1 MIRDRQW
8 VGSGFDLADLAGGRR
23 FADIDMQPAAQAGA
37 SVTKRDS
44 PLAEFDKVGFN
55 SLN

>member
-1 MIRDRQW
+1 
-8 VGSGFDLADLAGGRR
+8 VGRGR
-23 FADIDMQPAAQAGA
+23 FANVDLKAATQTGA

-44 PLAEFDKVGFN
+44 PLAEFDEVGFN